1 MASDIN
7 LVVIGGRLTADPT
20 HKAANGS
27 AALTTFRIASNRW
40 IAGKNGAEGR
50 QDTSFINVS
59 CWASVADYAAQRI
72 QRGTKVVLTGRW
84 QVRQW
89 QDEESGTTREGH
101 ELVADSV
108 EIISGGHI
116 PATE

>member
-7 LVVIGGRLTADPT
+7 LVVIGGRLTADPI
-20 HKAANGS
+20 HKAANGGAS
-27 AALTTFRIASNRW
+27 LTTFRIASNRW

-50 QDTSFINVS
+50 EDTSFINVS

-72 QRGTKVVLTGRW
+72 QKGTKVVLTGRW
-84 QVRQW
+84 QVKQW
-89 QDEESGTTREGH
+89 EDTETGQMREGH

-108 EIISGGHI
+108 EIITGGR
-116 PATE
+116 PAADS